1 MLKNKNLKVS
11 CPYCGSP
18 FLTMPNDF
26 DFETNFVD
34 VSCVECGREINK
46 DDVLQQDVDATRKRD
61 DETIEAVF
69 KGTPWERK

>member
-1 MLKNKNLKVS
+1 
-11 CPYCGSP
+11 
-18 FLTMPNDF
+18 MPNDF